1 MNIFGVGPLEIVIV
15 LLIGILVLGPEGMIV
30 AGRKLGKFMRSIV
43 TSGWWKSLQSSV
55 DEVQNLPYKLM
66 REAELEEWNEL
77 YQIDEDQLDGGKKD
91 PLQDSSWRGPGSIP
105 ASPSD
110 QEESSSSTESQGD
123 DHEPSPSQEQVDQ
136 D

>member
-43 TSGWWKSLQSSV
+43 TSSWWKSLQSGV

-77 YQIDEDQLDGGKKD
+77 YQIDDEQLDGGKQD
-91 PLQDSSWRGPGSIP
+91 PLQGSSWRGPGSIP
-105 ASPSD
+105 SPPED
-110 QEESSSSTESQGD
+110 HKESSSSQDAQEE
-123 DHEPSPSQEQVDQ
+123 DHGTPPSQEQGDQ
-136 D
+136 E

>member
-43 TSGWWKSLQSSV
+43 TSSWWKSLQSGV

-77 YQIDEDQLDGGKKD
+77 YQIDDEQLDGGKQD
-91 PLQDSSWRGPGSIP
+91 PLQGSSWRGPGSIP
-105 ASPSD
+105 APHKD
-110 QEESSSSTESQGD
+110 QEETSSPEAQEENREAPPSPEQGD
-123 DHEPSPSQEQVDQ
+123 RE
-136 D
+136 

>member
-1 MNIFGVGPLEIVIV
+1 MNILGVGPLEIVIV
-15 LLIGILVLGPEGMIV
+15 FIIGILVLGPEGMIV

-43 TSGWWKSLQSSV
+43 TSSWWKSLQSGV

-91 PLQDSSWRGPGSIP
+91 PLYDSSWRGPGSIP
-105 ASPSD
+105 APDSDQGDSSSPSEPQEDNHETSPPQD
-110 QEESSSSTESQGD
+110 QE
-123 DHEPSPSQEQVDQ
+123 DQ
-136 D
+136 A